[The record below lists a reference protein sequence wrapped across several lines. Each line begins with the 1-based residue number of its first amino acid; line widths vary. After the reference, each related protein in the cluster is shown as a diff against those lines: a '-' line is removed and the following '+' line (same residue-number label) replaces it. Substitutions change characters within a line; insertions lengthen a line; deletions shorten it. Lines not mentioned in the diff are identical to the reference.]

1 MKIAKLTTSEL
12 YDNYVLVKTNFLKQN
27 DSVRA
32 RILDKALAFNHPW
45 YGVSFKDRLPK
56 YTYLLSLPLMN
67 EAEFASL
74 IYKGHMGNE
83 QQT

>member
-12 YDNYVLVKTNFLKQN
+12 YENYVLVKTNFLKQN

-45 YGVSFKDRLPK
+45 YGMDFKDRLPK
-56 YTYLLSLPLMN
+56 YQELLAQPLLDAAGFI
-67 EAEFASL
+67 EH
-74 IYKGHMGNE
+74 IYRKPHE
-83 QQT
+83 Q